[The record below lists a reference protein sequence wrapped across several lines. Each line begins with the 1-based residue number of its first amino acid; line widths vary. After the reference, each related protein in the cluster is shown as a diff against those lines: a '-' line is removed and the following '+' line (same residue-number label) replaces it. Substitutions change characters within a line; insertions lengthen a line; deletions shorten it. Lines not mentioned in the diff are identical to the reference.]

1 MKRNWFIGIDISKKT
16 LDVAIYDQEKKKAGK
31 HFKVPNE
38 LKGFK
43 EMIKTLKAEGVML
56 KETFICL
63 EYCGIYG
70 LELGLFLEGKI
81 EFCFCSPLHIKRS
94 LGLTRGKNDKLDS
107 YKIAWFSFL
116 FRDELSPSKM
126 PTKTMLKLKSLMGE
140 RYRVVKASATEKQVF
155 RELSRQLDIKS
166 IKRIKHR
173 LKILAADIKEIENE
187 VKELIQSSPAL
198 KKNYELLIS
207 ITGIGLVNATMMI
220 LCTNNF
226 EGITNARSFACY
238 CGVAPFEYS
247 SGTSIRGRTKVSNL
261 ANKRMKANL
270 TNAARSAIVHDP
282 EMRIYYKRKRAEGKE
297 YGTVINAVK
306 FKIITRA
313 FAVIKRGTPFV
324 KLRQAG

>member
-16 LDVAIYDQEKKKAGK
+16 LDVVIYDQEKKRARK
-31 HFKVPNE
+31 HFKVNNE

-43 EMIKTLKAEGVML
+43 EIIKTLKAEGVIL
-56 KETFICL
+56 DNAFICL

-70 LELGLFLEGKI
+70 LELGFFLEGKI
-81 EFCFCSPLHIKRS
+81 SFCFCAPLHIKRS
-94 LGLTRGKNDKLDS
+94 LGLTRGKNDKLDA
-107 YKIAWFSFL
+107 YKIAWFSYL
-116 FRDELSPSKM
+116 FRDELSPSTM

-140 RYRVVKASATEKQVF
+140 RYRVVKAATIEKQVL
-155 RELSRQLDIKS
+155 RELSSQLDNKAI
-166 IKRIKHR
+166 IRVKHR
-173 LKILAADIKEIENE
+173 LKILTADVKAIENE
-187 VKELIQSSPAL
+187 IKELIMSSPEL
-198 KKNYELLIS
+198 KKSYKLLQS
-207 ITGIGLVNATMMI
+207 ITGIALVNATMMI

-226 EGITNARSFACY
+226 KGITNARSFACY

-247 SGTSIRGRTKVSNL
+247 SGTSIRGKTKVSNL
-261 ANKRMKANL
+261 ANKRMKADL

-297 YGTVINAVK
+297 HGTVINAVK

>member
-16 LDVAIYDQEKKKAGK
+16 LDVVIYDQEKKNASK
-31 HFKVPNE
+31 HFKVNNE

-43 EMIKTLKAEGVML
+43 EMIKTLKAGGVVL
-56 KETFICL
+56 KEAFICL
-63 EYCGIYG
+63 EYCGVYG

-81 EFCFCSPLHIKRS
+81 DFCFCSPLHIKRS
-94 LGLTRGKNDKLDS
+94 LGLTRGKNDKLDA
-107 YKIAWFSFL
+107 YKIAWFSYL

-126 PTKTMLKLKSLMGE
+126 PTETMLKLKSLMGE
-140 RYRVVKASATEKQVF
+140 RYRVVKASATEKQVL
-155 RELSRQLDIKS
+155 RELSRQLDSKS
-166 IKRIKHR
+166 IRRIKHR
-173 LKILAADIKEIENE
+173 LKILAADIKAIENE

-207 ITGIGLVNATMMI
+207 ITGIALVNATMMI

-226 EGITNARSFACY
+226 EGIINARAFACY

-247 SGTSIRGRTKVSNL
+247 SGTSTRGRTKVSNL
-261 ANKRMKANL
+261 ANKRMKADL

>member
-16 LDVAIYDQEKKKAGK
+16 LDVAIYDQKKENSGK

-43 EMIKTLKAEGVML
+43 EMIKILKAEGVVL
-56 KETFICL
+56 DEAFICL

-70 LELGLFLEGKI
+70 LELGLFLEGKVV
-81 EFCFCSPLHIKRS
+81 FCFCSPLHIKRS
-94 LGLTRGKNDKLDS
+94 LGLTRGKNDELDA
-107 YKIAWFSFL
+107 YKIAWFSYL

-126 PTKTMLKLKSLMGE
+126 PTKAILKLKSLMGE
-140 RYRVVKASATEKQVF
+140 RYRVVKAAATEKQVLK
-155 RELSRQLDIKS
+155 ELFKQLDSKS
-166 IKRIKHR
+166 IRRIKHR
-173 LKILAADIKEIENE
+173 LKILTVDIKAIEDE
-187 VKELIQSSPAL
+187 VKELIRSIPAL

-226 EGITNARSFACY
+226 EGITNARAFACY

-247 SGTSIRGRTKVSNL
+247 SGTSIRGKTKVSNL
-261 ANKRMKANL
+261 ANKRMKTDL